1 MPSEPQGAMPSLV
14 GVNHV
19 GYAVPD
25 ICAARDFFVNVL
37 GFEIESQ
44 PTTLQSADDDRM
56 ARFFDIHPRGTL
68 TVCFLRAPDGSRVE
82 LLQPTAPDAETTMPK
97 NSDVGARH
105 LALSV
110 SDLEA
115 AVAFL
120 AQQPGVRLMEMNP
133 GVQLGERRT
142 GRFAYFAT
150 PFGMYIQLV
159 AV

>member
-1 MPSEPQGAMPSLV
+1 MPSESHTTMPSLV

-25 ICAARDFFVNVL
+25 VYAARDFFVNVL

-44 PTTLQSADDDRM
+44 PTLLQSADDDRM
-56 ARFFDIHPRGTL
+56 ARFFDIDPRGTL
-68 TVCFLRAPDGSRVE
+68 TVCFLRAPDGGRVE

-97 NSDVGARH
+97 NSDVAARH

-120 AQQPGVRLMEMNP
+120 QTQPGVRLMEMNP
-133 GVQLGERRT
+133 GVQLGDRRT